1 MLTLFT
7 IYDTKQE
14 LPNDNEYVLAY
25 FPHRPWS
32 SPNTQQHK
40 WVVVQFIK
48 GLSKSDRNLLS
59 DDNPRKRT
67 YSFGDEEGNNLVP
80 YEWDTFGPGSFF
92 GQEAS
97 CWCHLPNAL

>member
-1 MLTLFT
+1 MLTQFT
-7 IYDTKQE
+7 IYDTNQQ

-25 FPHRPWS
+25 FPNRPWT

-40 WVVVQFIK
+40 WVVVQFRK
-48 GLSKSDRNLLS
+48 GLSKLERNLLAN
-59 DDNPRKRT
+59 DNPRKKT

-80 YEWDTFGPGSFF
+80 YKWDTFGTSSFF